1 MQFHYGQYAGR
12 AKKADIEARISQI
25 KAQIEETT
33 SDYDREKLQERLTKL
48 TTCELGSQPRNLP
61 WLQMASAQ
69 FTKNLGR
76 TAAGVTDY
84 EPRHCGGFVANLTT
98 PSREPILAARGSKPT
113 VCYS

>member
-1 MQFHYGQYAGR
+1 MLAVHTASLTLINTVLE
-12 AKKADIEARISQI
+12 DISRGWPVPS
-25 KAQIEETT
+25 TT
-33 SDYDREKLQERLTKL
+33 Y
-48 TTCELGSQPRNLP
+48 ELGSQPRNLP

-69 FTKNLGR
+69 VTKNLGR

-84 EPRHCGGFVANLTT
+84 ELRHCAGFVANLTT